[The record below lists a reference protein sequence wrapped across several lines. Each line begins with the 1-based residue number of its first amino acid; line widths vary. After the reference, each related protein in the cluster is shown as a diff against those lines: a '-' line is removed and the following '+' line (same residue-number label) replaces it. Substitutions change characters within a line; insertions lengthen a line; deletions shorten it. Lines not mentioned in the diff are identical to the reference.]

1 MGDVETGNNEAAA
14 LTSGEVQV
22 EKASAYNGPS
32 TSEAM
37 SAAGMLILYYMM
49 AVYDT
54 NTQQIIL
61 PLCHVLFVL
70 AEVGKEKKCVC
81 IIY

>member
-54 NTQQIIL
+54 I
-61 PLCHVLFVL
+61 
-70 AEVGKEKKCVC
+70 
-81 IIY
+81 